1 MKIENRENYVLI
13 SSDENSFS
21 DFYKSFLKKEKEFQN
36 KNVILRISDEIKGK
50 KENFSLFLDLAKQ
63 KKENGTSFAI
73 ISTKVNMD
81 NFPEYFNIVPT
92 LQEAKDILEM
102 EAMERELGF

>member
-1 MKIENRENYVLI
+1 MKIENRENYILI

-21 DFYKSFLKKEKEFQN
+21 DFYKSFSKKEKEFQN

-50 KENFSLFLDLAKQ
+50 KENFSLFLSLAKQ

-73 ISTKVNMD
+73 ITTKANTD